1 MDLTLV
7 IVLLILLILLL
18 LASVLLYYFT
28 QQDLRNIAERL
39 NTLDAAKTQAPP
51 PRKAEG
57 IRRDRSA
64 ALDKLALLEASFSAS
79 PREELTPEELDTYEQ
94 CRRAIQTSIAEL
106 KRANEWMGLPF
117 DLEWAEVQERLPRL
131 TGLYRRAVEAAM
143 KEADTNPL

>member
-28 QQDLRNIAERL
+28 QQDLKNIAERL
-39 NTLDAAKTQAPP
+39 NTLDVAKSQAT
-51 PRKAEG
+51 PRKADG
-57 IRRDRSA
+57 IRRERSA
-64 ALDKLALLEASFSAS
+64 ALDKLALLEASFSAT

-94 CRRAIQTSIAEL
+94 CRRAIKTSIAEL
-106 KRANEWMGLPF
+106 KRSNEWMGLPF

-131 TGLYRRAVEAAM
+131 TGLYRRAVELAL
-143 KEADTNPL
+143 KEAEGSS

>member
-39 NTLDAAKTQAPP
+39 NTLDTAKPQAA

-57 IRRDRSA
+57 IRRERSA
-64 ALDKLALLEASFSAS
+64 ALDKLALLEASFSAT
-79 PREELTPEELDTYEQ
+79 PREDITPEELETYEE
-94 CRRAIQTSIAEL
+94 CRRAIKTSIAEL
-106 KRANEWMGLPF
+106 KRSNEWMGLPF

-131 TGLYRRAVEAAM
+131 TGLYRRAVEAAL
-143 KEADTNPL
+143 KEAEGSS